1 MKFLG
6 VFREEQTAQSDCMQP
21 RVQNRITKYWGQR
34 SYRIFTYLLFT
45 RQLQA
50 LGFYKFFLK
59 RGLGEALHMISMNL
73 LSKDTKQLKL
83 QLNSEF
89 QISYL
94 YKLTLGFQ
102 GITHVYQYEDFK
114 MS

>member
-1 MKFLG
+1 
-6 VFREEQTAQSDCMQP
+6 
-21 RVQNRITKYWGQR
+21 
-34 SYRIFTYLLFT
+34 
-45 RQLQA
+45 
-50 LGFYKFFLK
+50 
-59 RGLGEALHMISMNL
+59 MISMNL